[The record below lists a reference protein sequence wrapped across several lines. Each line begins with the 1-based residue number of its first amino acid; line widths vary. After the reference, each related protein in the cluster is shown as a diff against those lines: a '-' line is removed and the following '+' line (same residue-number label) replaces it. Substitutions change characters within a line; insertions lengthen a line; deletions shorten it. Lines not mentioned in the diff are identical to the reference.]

1 MKERL
6 NSNVCYVKTFIF
18 LLLIKFFI
26 EFFFQETNQELSGNK
41 MNDLIIENSKYSNSI
56 KNLVEKL
63 EVSKIK
69 LS

>member
-1 MKERL
+1 
-6 NSNVCYVKTFIF
+6 
-18 LLLIKFFI
+18 
-26 EFFFQETNQELSGNK
+26 